1 MNLTMHRLVA
11 DTFVPMLVSL
21 GGIIEKAAAHAD
33 ATGQD
38 LITARL
44 APDMYPLA
52 KQVEISCRFAR
63 DAASRL
69 SGGSTIPS
77 GEAKASWSEL
87 KAQIEEAIAVVRA
100 TPASDFEGADSRDC
114 PHELPNGMV
123 LPMDG
128 TQFMLGFAL
137 PNFYFHLVTAYDILR
152 HHGVELG
159 KRDYMGGLASLM
171 RPK

>member
-1 MNLTMHRLVA
+1 MTLTMHRLVT
-11 DTFVPMLVSL
+11 DTFVPMLESL
-21 GGIIEKAAAHAD
+21 GGIVEKAAAHAD
-33 ATGQD
+33 ATGHD
-38 LITARL
+38 LINARL

-52 KQVEISCRFAR
+52 KQVEIACRFAK

-69 SGGSTIPS
+69 SGGPTIPS
-77 GEAKASWSEL
+77 GEPKTSWTDLS
-87 KAQIEEAIAVVRA
+87 AQIEEAIAVVGT
-100 TPASDFEGADSRDC
+100 TPASAFEGADSRDC
-114 PHELPNGMV
+114 AHELPNGMV

-159 KRDYMGGLASLM
+159 KRDYMSGLGSLM